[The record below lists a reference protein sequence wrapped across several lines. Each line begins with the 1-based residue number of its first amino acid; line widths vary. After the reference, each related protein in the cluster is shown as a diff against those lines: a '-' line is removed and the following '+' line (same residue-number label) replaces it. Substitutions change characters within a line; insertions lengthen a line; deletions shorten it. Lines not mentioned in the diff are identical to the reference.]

1 MLAMRT
7 SNRQRGWCLDQGLL
21 THATAKLRHILLS
34 GLVLLVLVD
43 PLVEVGSEEV
53 NLLGL
58 LEQAG
63 PVGLVELLLLQLQL
77 DILARV
83 VDLGGLL
90 VNLGVELELQV
101 VSLLEGVGVA
111 GKGQTSGLEVE
122 LEALLG
128 HVGDGDGQVDEVLL
142 GIGAG
147 RALRPENY
155 ASACQQGKARP
166 GDATE
171 QAATQVVAQCGSAAW
186 PQGAAR
192 GAGAATAAGGR
203 GYERGLDL
211 PSGVAVVA
219 IV

>member
-1 MLAMRT
+1 M
-7 SNRQRGWCLDQGLL
+7 L
-21 THATAKLRHILLS
+21 THATAELRQILLG
-34 GLVLLVLVD
+34 GLILLVLVD

-53 NLLGL
+53 DLLGL

-90 VNLGVELELQV
+90 VDLGVKLELQV
-101 VSLLEGVGVA
+101 VGLLEGVGVA
-111 GKGQTSGLEVE
+111 GEGQTRGLEVE

-147 RALRPENY
+147 RALCPENCKIGRERV
-155 ASACQQGKARP
+155 SARQDPGGSRNRAR
-166 GDATE
+166 GDAGCCAE
-171 QAATQVVAQCGSAAW
+171 WECCLATRRRSK
-186 PQGAAR
+186 
-192 GAGAATAAGGR
+192 GAGSATAAGGR
-203 GYERGLDL
+203 RDGRGLDL

-219 IV
+219 IVDFVV